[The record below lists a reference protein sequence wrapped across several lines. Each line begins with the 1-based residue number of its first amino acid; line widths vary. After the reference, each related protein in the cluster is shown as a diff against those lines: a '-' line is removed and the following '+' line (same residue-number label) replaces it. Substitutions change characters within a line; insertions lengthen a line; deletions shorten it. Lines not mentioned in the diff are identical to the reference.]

1 MQLISHLPLPPFLPA
16 ILWQVHT
23 LPVSIFLPNTI
34 IHQLL
39 SEWTQPP
46 EKPPPTQSSLRTSF
60 KSTWKANS
68 GLLADEKQ
76 RHPQFWVPPHA
87 VGRQHGAH
95 GSPALAFPTQM
106 PLLCSAISKCT
117 CGSPAPPSSAQGSVL
132 PCARL
137 LERLRRKV
145 KGRGRDEAEGQFF
158 FQIPFTPVQLPSYRS
173 LWTMGLA
180 QPHYS

>member
-60 KSTWKANS
+60 KSTWKANL

-76 RHPQFWVPPHA
+76 RHPQFWVPLHA
-87 VGRQHGAH
+87 VGRQHGHMAALLWLFPPRCLCCALPFPNAH
-95 GSPALAFPTQM
+95 VG
-106 PLLCSAISKCT
+106 
-117 CGSPAPPSSAQGSVL
+117 
-132 PCARL
+132 
-137 LERLRRKV
+137 
-145 KGRGRDEAEGQFF
+145 
-158 FQIPFTPVQLPSYRS
+158 
-173 LWTMGLA
+173 A
-180 QPHYS
+180 QPHLHQPKAVSCPVHDCWRG